1 MKFST
6 KIPKTKSIMMYG
18 VYCVI
23 VSAVL
28 LFFARN
34 FDWFGEFYASRIFP
48 IFPNTIG
55 RFMSIFPFAVFEIFI
70 YIFAIAFLAFVV
82 YFVVLMVLPSY
93 KEVRRENAKT
103 LGTKAAC
110 VIVPLVCTGLLMF
123 TLAAGINYSRD
134 TFGEL
139 TNRHISPSS
148 PAELLAL
155 AEILIENLE
164 ELSQEIPLDERR
176 RFTIRYIDVNA
187 EARAA
192 MKQLGEE
199 IPVLAGFYPNA
210 KPVIA
215 SRILSR
221 FNTAGIFIPFTME
234 ATFNHDIPDHQLPF
248 VIAHEFAHFRGFM
261 REDEANFIAY
271 LACRGSESI
280 ELRYSGAINALV
292 HVLNA
297 YARVATPQEYADLL
311 QKIPD
316 QVLRDFAVGH
326 EYWAQFRGRAAQIST
341 RVNDAY
347 LRANAQTDGVYS
359 YGRMVDLLL
368 AEYL

>member
-6 KIPKTKSIMMYG
+6 KIPKTKSILMYG
-18 VYCVI
+18 VYCTV
-23 VSAVL
+23 VSMVL
-28 LFFARN
+28 LIFARN

-48 IFPNTIG
+48 IFPNSIG
-55 RFMSIFPFAVFEIFI
+55 RLMSIFPIAIFEIILYILALALILFI
-70 YIFAIAFLAFVV
+70 LYFAA
-82 YFVVLMVLPSY
+82 LMILPSQ
-93 KEVRRENAKT
+93 KVFRRENAKK
-103 LGTKAAC
+103 LGTRAAC
-110 VIVPLVCTGLLMF
+110 VVVPLVCTGFLLF

-134 TFGEL
+134 TFGDL
-139 TNRHISPSS
+139 TNRQITPSS

-155 AEILIENLE
+155 AEILIANLE
-164 ELSQEIPLDERR
+164 ELVEEIPVDERR
-176 RFTIRYIDVNA
+176 RFTLRYIDANA
-187 EARAA
+187 EAREA
-192 MKQLGEE
+192 MRLLGEE

-210 KPVIA
+210 KPIMA
-215 SRILSR
+215 SRTLSR
-221 FNTAGIFIPFTME
+221 FNTGGIFIPFTME
-234 ATFNHDIPDHQLPF
+234 ATFNRDMPDHQIPF

-271 LACRGSESI
+271 LACRGSESV
-280 ELRYSGAINALV
+280 ELRYSGAISALT

-311 QKIPD
+311 QRIPD
-316 QVLRDFAVGH
+316 QVLRDFAVAH

-368 AEYL
+368 AEYR

>member
-18 VYCVI
+18 VYCII

-55 RFMSIFPFAVFEIFI
+55 RLMSIFPFAIFEILI
-70 YIFAIAFLAFVV
+70 YIFSLVFFVFLV
-82 YFVVLMVLPSY
+82 YFITLMVLPGQKAFK
-93 KEVRRENAKT
+93 KEKAKA

-110 VIVPLVCTGLLMF
+110 VIVPLVCTGFLLF

-134 TFGEL
+134 TFGDL
-139 TNRHISPSS
+139 TNRQISPSS
-148 PAELLAL
+148 PAELLML

-176 RFTIRYIDVNA
+176 LFTIRYIDANE
-187 EARAA
+187 EAREA
-192 MKQLGEE
+192 MRLLGEE

-215 SRILSR
+215 SRVLSR

-234 ATFNHDIPDHQLPF
+234 ATFNHDIPDHQIPF
-248 VIAHEFAHFRGFM
+248 IIAHEFAHFRGFM

-271 LACRGSESI
+271 LACRGSESV
-280 ELRYSGAINALV
+280 ELRYSAAINALS

-297 YARVATPQEYADLL
+297 YARVATPQEYADLV
-311 QKIPD
+311 QMIPD
-316 QVLRDFAVGH
+316 QVLRDFAVAH
-326 EYWAQFRGRAAQIST
+326 EYWAQFRGRAAQVAT